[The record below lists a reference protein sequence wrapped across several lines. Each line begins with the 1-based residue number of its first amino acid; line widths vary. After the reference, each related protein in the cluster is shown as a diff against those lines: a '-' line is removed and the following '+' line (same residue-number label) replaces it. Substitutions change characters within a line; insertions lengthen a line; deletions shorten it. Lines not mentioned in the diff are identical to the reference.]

1 MPSLWHNK
9 RHMRKDYQTMTSE
22 NKRIFTIEDVLM
34 LNAAQDM
41 YKAIINLLNGI
52 DSFMVDISS
61 PADELLSDAI
71 FKLRNS
77 VKKAKGL

>member
-1 MPSLWHNK
+1 
-9 RHMRKDYQTMTSE
+9 MRKDYQTMTSE

>member
-1 MPSLWHNK
+1 
-9 RHMRKDYQTMTSE
+9 MTSE